1 MCGAV
6 VIVLE
11 QNWLL
16 ERNDEINYLV
26 KNSSVIIDIVL
37 CSWEYYFISV
47 IIINVWTDCTNYK
60 VRYNL

>member
-47 IIINVWTDCTNYK
+47 IIFNVWTDCTHYK